1 MRELDKKINRY
12 YLKPSEYNLSMK
24 IDPTHP
30 TRLKN
35 TRNLDPLGLQR
46 HVTLQR
52 WLSRMKPNTL
62 NGSPN

>member
-52 WLSRMKPNTL
+52 
-62 NGSPN
+62 